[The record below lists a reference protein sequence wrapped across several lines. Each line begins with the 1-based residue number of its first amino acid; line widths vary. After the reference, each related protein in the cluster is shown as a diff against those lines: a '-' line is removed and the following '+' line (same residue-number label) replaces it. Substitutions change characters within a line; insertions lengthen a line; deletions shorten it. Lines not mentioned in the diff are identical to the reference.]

1 MSTPSR
7 GAKPFPVP
15 NATPSY
21 WRKDVGAID
30 NHRSTETLPATSDV
44 VIIGAGY
51 VGASVAHHLVEES
64 GSRGGAVPSILT
76 LEAREA
82 CSGATGRNG
91 GHLKPDPISRA
102 ASVLKTHGRAIAEHV
117 ASFEARQVAAI
128 RELVERDRIDCDF
141 EETRVTDVCL
151 YKAGRDKMK
160 ADIDSIVAADIS
172 TARGIKFSIDAE
184 AEERS
189 GVRGALSCHTY
200 HAARLWPYRLVVHL
214 LKKAISNGV
223 NLQTHT
229 PVTSVSQQS
238 TSSADSYW
246 IVDTP
251 RGSIRAKTV
260 VYATNGYTSALVP
273 EMKDKIVPVRG
284 VVARLVGGKAPKM
297 TDSYMMRISDY
308 EYDYMIPRPDGSII
322 LGGAKRDFYKNL
334 HEWFDVA
341 DDSQL
346 TKDAQRY
353 FDGYMQRHFYGWE
366 DSGARTQEIWTGIM
380 GYSNDGFPYV
390 GPVCD
395 RPGQYLCAGFNG
407 HGMPQIFLSAKAIA
421 TMIVKG
427 NAEDIDL
434 PVPYRISPDRWY
446 EPKEHASLKSWQ
458 AYTEG
463 ETARAKL

>member
-64 GSRGGAVPSILT
+64 GSRGGAVPSILI

-82 CSGATGRNG
+82 CSGRRGEMLR
-91 GHLKPDPISRA
+91 LKRA
-102 ASVLKTHGRAIAEHV
+102 KWPQSESLLSVI
-117 ASFEARQVAAI
+117 
-128 RELVERDRIDCDF
+128 
-141 EETRVTDVCL
+141 
-151 YKAGRDKMK
+151 AGRDKMK

-238 TSSADSYW
+238 TSSADRYW

-346 TKDAQRY
+346 TKDARRY